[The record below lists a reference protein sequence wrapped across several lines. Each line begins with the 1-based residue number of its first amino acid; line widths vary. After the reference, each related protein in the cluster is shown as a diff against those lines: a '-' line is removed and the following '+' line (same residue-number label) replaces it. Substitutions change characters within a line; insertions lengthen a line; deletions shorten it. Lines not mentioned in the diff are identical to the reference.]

1 MTLKKAFTETDFM
14 EKYIAYFSNDTS
26 KERHLNQYLDQLCAK
41 KLQTTFDM
49 FKT

>member
-26 KERHLNQYLDQLCAK
+26 KERHLN
-41 KLQTTFDM
+41 
-49 FKT
+49 